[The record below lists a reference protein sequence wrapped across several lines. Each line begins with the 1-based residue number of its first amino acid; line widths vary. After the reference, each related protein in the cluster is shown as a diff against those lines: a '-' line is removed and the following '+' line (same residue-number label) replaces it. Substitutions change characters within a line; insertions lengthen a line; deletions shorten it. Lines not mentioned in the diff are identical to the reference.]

1 MQPRKCVGRARK
13 QGMHARSV
21 AGKTHRETTGRNT
34 ILVSK
39 PACVHEGNEG
49 ETSNLTFDSLVP
61 GPRAPA
67 LDQLLAATLHTL
79 FLTMPCPDA
88 RVQLQRP
95 QFALGIANEQESRG
109 CAVGKCSSLGIV

>member
-1 MQPRKCVGRARK
+1 
-13 QGMHARSV
+13 MHARSV
-21 AGKTHRETTGRNT
+21 AGKTHRRATGCNT

-61 GPRAPA
+61 GPRASA
-67 LDQLLAATLHTL
+67 RAVLAATLHTL

-88 RVQLQRP
+88 RVQLQRL

-109 CAVGKCSSLGIV
+109 CAVGKCSSLGMV